1 VAQLDVFIEKLV
13 PGRSKELRASHD
25 QELKATTMLGMK
37 ISEASGKIRD
47 GSVHDN
53 SDDAHEKI
61 WAGVLEMETRFTGLT
76 PDDETPVIAAPS
88 QILEQMI
95 GKKI

>member
-1 VAQLDVFIEKLV
+1 
-13 PGRSKELRASHD
+13 
-25 QELKATTMLGMK
+25 MLGMK

-47 GSVHDN
+47 GGVDDN
-53 SDDAHEKI
+53 SDDAHESV

>member
-1 VAQLDVFIEKLV
+1 
-13 PGRSKELRASHD
+13 
-25 QELKATTMLGMK
+25 
-37 ISEASGKIRD
+37 
-47 GSVHDN
+47 
-53 SDDAHEKI
+53 
-61 WAGVLEMETRFTGLT
+61 METRFTGLT